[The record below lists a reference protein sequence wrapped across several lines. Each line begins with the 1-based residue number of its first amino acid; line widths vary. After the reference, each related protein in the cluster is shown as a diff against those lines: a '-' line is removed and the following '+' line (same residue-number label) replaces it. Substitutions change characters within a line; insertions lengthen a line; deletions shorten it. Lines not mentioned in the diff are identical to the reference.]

1 MDRAAKFA
9 AKPQTGSRTI
19 SGRRWAL
26 VAPSSGDRQ
35 KVPSDKGFLSPG
47 NWFHLSSDDDWKP
60 WLQKESERSEGRRLV
75 QNWFWTYWT
84 SVLRTVPVPVETILV
99 ACGRNIPS
107 LETEGSVD
115 AMKTFVNHETG
126 NTKGCDS
133 ETSTGRF
140 RPTKKR
146 PSRMRTWTATQQTGR
161 T

>member
-1 MDRAAKFA
+1 MDRAAKFV

-47 NWFHLSSDDDWKP
+47 NWFHLSSDNDWKS

-75 QNWFWTYWT
+75 WNWFKISWQLCFAPFRFL
-84 SVLRTVPVPVETILV
+84 LRPFWV

-115 AMKTFVNHETG
+115 AMKTLVNHETG

-133 ETSTGRF
+133 ETSTGRSDPRRRD
-140 RPTKKR
+140 RPE
-146 PSRMRTWTATQQTGR
+146 
-161 T
+161 